1 MDVEDRTN
9 HHESNSY
16 AQHQQPTQHPHEQPD
31 LHAPPSSIPP
41 QSRTSPEPPP
51 NQSSN
56 PLLPMAQL
64 TQDQQQRLELLELE
78 EKRLQNAVRHLIR
91 SNEELQAADV
101 AEPDPVYR
109 EALMENQVVVQSL
122 REKIALLQAE
132 IAEIKG
138 RDSGME
144 VRRGEVGRGDCEGVV
159 GEVEGGAAANSAPAT
174 AAVDETELDNGW
186 L

>member
-1 MDVEDRTN
+1 
-9 HHESNSY
+9 
-16 AQHQQPTQHPHEQPD
+16 
-31 LHAPPSSIPP
+31 
-41 QSRTSPEPPP
+41 
-51 NQSSN
+51 
-56 PLLPMAQL
+56 MAQL

-132 IAEIKG
+132 IAEMKG

-144 VRRGEVGRGDCEGVV
+144 ERGGEVGRGDCEGED
-159 GEVEGGAAANSAPAT
+159 GEVQGGAAGAADSAAPPAT
-174 AAVDETELDNGW
+174 SALEQNPPHARQPCPPDPPESQASHEQATQNSPSGQVKKM
-186 L
+186 